1 MRRWHCCEGLPP
13 LLVVS
18 VPPSNRGRGRMS
30 SRDGVPM
37 HRRLMPAVPRALLDR
52 MPRQSPVRR
61 RLMLAVPRAPT
72 GRMSCRDGVSMR
84 YQVSLCCRYTTPT
97 EGMLDRRFDGMRRLM
112 AAARIDW
119 TGVSRLFGK
128 RRFYQDDVAGL
139 R

>member
-1 MRRWHCCEGLPP
+1 MRCC
-13 LLVVS
+13 
-18 VPPSNRGRGRMS
+18 
-30 SRDGVPM
+30 
-37 HRRLMPAVPRALLDR
+37 LMPVVPRALLDR
-52 MPRQSPVRR
+52 MPRQAPVRR
-61 RLMLAVPRAPT
+61 WLMLAVPMAPT

-84 YQVSLCCRYTTPT
+84 YQVSLCCRYTAPT

-128 RRFYQDDVAGL
+128 RRFYQDDVACL